1 MSEMEDWLLDKRKGT
16 HVTFTI
22 GFERFRLSLPMLKRL
37 LEQLEKTLDEAE
49 ENALKGVK

>member
-22 GFERFRLSLPMLKRL
+22 GFERFRLSLPILKRL
-37 LEQLEKTLDEAE
+37 LEQLEKTLDDAE
-49 ENALKGVK
+49 VDILKGPK